1 MTAEDLERWARAAE
15 RLAHVRRRIL
25 EQPDDEALH
34 IEEIRLSGVV
44 ASYELKRVLDRA
56 ATVRAAPWK

>member
-15 RLAHVRRRIL
+15 RLAHVRRRLL

-34 IEEIRLSGVV
+34 MEEIRLSGVV
-44 ASYELKRVLDRA
+44 ASYALKDTLDRA
-56 ATVRAAPWK
+56 AAARAARWN